1 MVRSGRITEVN
12 INVLGK
18 YQRGNH
24 EYFQQQDAFSV
35 NNARNHHRY
44 QFGDHYHDDRWFHT
58 EYADG
63 NHEFPWWKY
72 LGTAG
77 YDRQRLCHTGYDR
90 WID

>member
-1 MVRSGRITEVN
+1 MN

-63 NHEFPWWKY
+63 NHEFTWWKY
-72 LGTAG
+72 GTG
-77 YDRQRLCHTGYDR
+77 VCRGTLSGK
-90 WID
+90 